1 MDASSRTALG
11 LLAEMNVRYLVPVY
25 QRPYSWDEA
34 QCLQLWDDILACGR
48 TAEGE
53 GSSHFTGSIVT
64 IQDGS
69 RSAEG
74 VATRLLIDGQ
84 QRITTICLLLV
95 AMARLARTR
104 GAAGRRLPFSFDEIV
119 LGGFLTNAFR
129 TGDDHHKLT
138 LSKDDAPCLR
148 SLVDNLERPDTPVQ
162 ETSPRILGNLALLER
177 RVSTLQDLGALWR
190 GLQRLEVVSI
200 ELTQGRDQPQ
210 LIFESMNSTGRDLSC
225 ADLVRNFVLMD
236 FPLAEQQ
243 EVYRSYWRQLEVI
256 LARVER
262 CGAVGD
268 DVFAD
273 FTRCYL
279 TEVEAPRS
287 FAAADGYQALKA
299 HAWQAGY
306 KGQGRMRFFCLDLR
320 DHADNYA
327 AALLGEHRD
336 AAVAQALG
344 RVARLGMPV
353 AVPLEMAL
361 LDALDHRAL
370 TTEALCRLL
379 GSLEAYLMRRAVCSL
394 PPSVLP
400 AFLSSLIA
408 RLDAVREREGNV
420 EEALCAMLLNADGT
434 PQAFPTDDEFARALR
449 RRDVFHFDL
458 AFPLLEGLNEALG
471 DGRALDVAAHSVER
485 ISPATEL
492 GNLTLAP
499 ATFELQE
506 FALAP
511 KQERLRK
518 EAGGPLALSQDVLAA
533 REWTDAQMGRR
544 SQRLARLAVSTW
556 ARPSLPAETLAIY
569 RPRRAQAGEIPVSF
583 GDLFSHGLV
592 EMDDRLVSTDAL
604 HPGHAT
610 VIAGGT
616 IMLEDGETFDDP
628 TAAFARFLETLGA
641 SGEGVD
647 GWMGWRRG
655 AGGPLL
661 DALRERLL

>member
-34 QCLQLWDDILACGR
+34 QCLQLWDDILACGH
-48 TAEGE
+48 AQEGE

-74 VATRLLIDGQ
+74 VATLLLIDGQ

-104 GAAGRRLPFSFDEIV
+104 EAVGGHLPFSFDEIV

-148 SLVDNLERPDTPVQ
+148 SLVDNLEDPNTPVQ
-162 ETSPRILGNLALLER
+162 ETSAHIMGNLTLFER

-210 LIFESMNSTGRDLSC
+210 LIFESMNSTGKDLSC

-236 FPLAEQQ
+236 FPITEQQ
-243 EVYRSYWRQLEVI
+243 EVYHSYWRQLEVI
-256 LARVER
+256 LTRVEQQGTVR
-262 CGAVGD
+262 G

-273 FTRCYL
+273 FARCYL
-279 TEVEAPRS
+279 TEVEAPRGV
-287 FAAADGYQALKA
+287 AAIDVYQALKA

-320 DHADNYA
+320 DHASAYV
-327 AALLGEHRD
+327 AALLGEHHD
-336 AAVAQALG
+336 AAVARALG
-344 RVARLGMPV
+344 RIARLGMPV

-361 LDALDHRAL
+361 LDACDHRAL

-379 GSLEAYLMRRAVCSL
+379 GFLEAYLMRRAVCSL

-400 AFLSSLIA
+400 TFFSSLIA

-420 EEALCAMLLNADGT
+420 EEALCAMLLNTGGT
-434 PQAFPTDDEFARALR
+434 PQALPTDEEFAQALR
-449 RRDVFHFDL
+449 RLDAFHCGL
-458 AFPLLEGLNEALG
+458 AFPLLQGLNEALG
-471 DGRALDVAAHSVER
+471 DGRALDVATHSVER
-485 ISPATEL
+485 VSPGTEL
-492 GNLTLAP
+492 GNLVITP

-506 FALAP
+506 FELTA
-511 KQERLRK
+511 KQERLR
-518 EAGGPLALSQDVLAA
+518 EEPDGPLALSHAVLAA
-533 REWTDAQMGRR
+533 REWTGEQMAQR
-544 SQRLARLAVSTW
+544 SQRLTRLATSTW
-556 ARPSLPAETLAIY
+556 TRPSLPAETLAVY
-569 RPRRAQAGEIPVSF
+569 RPRRAQPGDIPVSF
-583 GDLFSHGLV
+583 GDLFAHGLV

>member
-48 TAEGE
+48 AREGE

-69 RSAEG
+69 RSAAG

-104 GAAGRRLPFSFDEIV
+104 EAAGGRLPFSFDEIV

-138 LSKDDAPCLR
+138 LSKNDAPCLR
-148 SLVDNLERPDTPVQ
+148 SLVDNLEDPAVPLR
-162 ETSPRILGNLALLER
+162 ETSVRIMGNLTLFER
-177 RVSTLQDLGALWR
+177 RASTLQDLGALWR

-210 LIFESMNSTGRDLSC
+210 LIFESMNSTGKDLSC

-236 FPLAEQQ
+236 FPIAEQQ
-243 EVYRSYWRQLEVI
+243 EVYHSYWHQLEAI
-256 LARVER
+256 LARVEQD
-262 CGAVGD
+262 GTAEG

-279 TEVEAPRS
+279 TAVEAPRS
-287 FAAADGYQALKA
+287 FASIDVYQALKA

-320 DHADNYA
+320 DHASNYVA
-327 AALLGEHRD
+327 ARMGEHPT

-344 RVARLGMPV
+344 RIARLGTAV

-361 LDALDHRAL
+361 LDAFDHRAL
-370 TTEALCRLL
+370 TAEALCRLL
-379 GSLEAYLMRRAVCSL
+379 GSLEAYLMRRCVCSL

-400 AFLSSLIA
+400 AFFSSLIA

-420 EEALCAMLLNADGT
+420 EEALCAMLLNTDGT
-434 PQAFPTDDEFARALR
+434 PQAFPTDPEFSRALQR
-449 RRDVFHFDL
+449 LDAFHFDL
-458 AFPLLEGLNEALG
+458 ALPLLEGLNEGLG
-471 DGRALDVAAHSVER
+471 DGRALARETHSVER
-485 ISPATEL
+485 IAPTTEL
-492 GNLTLAP
+492 GNLVLTP
-499 ATFELQE
+499 ATFELQAFE
-506 FALAP
+506 LAP
-511 KQERLRK
+511 KQGRLR
-518 EAGGPLALSQDVLAA
+518 EEPSGPLALSHDVLAA
-533 REWTDAQMGRR
+533 REWTGAQISRR
-544 SQRLARLAVSTW
+544 SRELARLATSIWT
-556 ARPSLPAETLAIY
+556 RPHLPEETLVIY
-569 RPRRAQAGEIPVSF
+569 RPRRAQAGDIPVSF

-628 TAAFARFLETLGA
+628 TAAFARFLEMLGA

-661 DALRERLL
+661 DALREELL